1 MSIKE
6 NVAYS
11 QMDSELEDNP
21 LYGGEGGVNVP
32 GEDGSNAESPY
43 HQYDRTF
50 QTPASGEL

>member
-1 MSIKE
+1 
-6 NVAYS
+6 
-11 QMDSELEDNP
+11 MDSELEDNP